1 MKLRGRRCG
10 EPGKLLGSRRADGAC
25 VVKKFIVNFGSYGAI
40 G

>member
-1 MKLRGRRCG
+1 MELRGRRCG

-25 VVKKFIVNFGSYGAI
+25 VATKYIVNGSYGAI